1 VRLFNL
7 ILAGVSVT
15 RLGLTRPGDAGAR
28 AGEVLA
34 GAGATFSIFFWLQVA
49 NFDVFLFLVLHVCYL
64 SFAGFMWHRTA
75 IDARPFRPVLE
86 SGHPDE
92 SIYLSCAWAFDF
104 LTLRRAH
111 SFAFR
116 CTHFG
121 FLCYQYPPSLKKSHQ
136 TISCRCV
143 CS

>member
-1 VRLFNL
+1 MRLFNL

-64 SFAGFMWHRTA
+64 SFAGWIVCVVSVAPNSKLMP
-75 IDARPFRPVLE
+75 ARNVLFWNQVIQTNQF
-86 SGHPDE
+86 
-92 SIYLSCAWAFDF
+92 IYPALGP
-104 LTLRRAH
+104 L
-111 SFAFR
+111 
-116 CTHFG
+116 
-121 FLCYQYPPSLKKSHQ
+121 
-136 TISCRCV
+136 IS
-143 CS
+143 